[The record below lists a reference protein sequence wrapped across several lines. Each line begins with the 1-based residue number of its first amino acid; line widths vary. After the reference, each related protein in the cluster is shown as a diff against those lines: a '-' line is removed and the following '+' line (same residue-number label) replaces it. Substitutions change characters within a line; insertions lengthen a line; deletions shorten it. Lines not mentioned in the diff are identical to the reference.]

1 MFVIL
6 LSLLSNHYDLFS
18 QKKTTINLIKA
29 EKMIGRQTPDE
40 ELNIFTGAVLFE
52 HDSVLL
58 YCDSAV
64 LRNKANI
71 LDAYNNIRIKINDTL
86 NLYGNLLFLRWQ
98 HPISYRD

>member
-1 MFVIL
+1 MICFAE
-6 LSLLSNHYDLFS
+6 
-18 QKKTTINLIKA
+18 KKRPLISSKPK
-29 EKMIGRQTPDE
+29 KMIGRQTPDE

-64 LRNKANI
+64 LRNKANT

-86 NLYGNLLFLRWQ
+86 NLYGNLLFFTMAT
-98 HPISYRD
+98 PD